1 MKLGPSTLST
11 LRPRPEISA
20 STTWSVATCSPAK
33 IRQIEYRICTT
44 WREPVDPELTRVLE
58 PCAAPGTF
66 DGYPTKRYRLR
77 PDVLWPD
84 GGRLI
89 WNLRK
94 PSVAIRRVDLVRFS
108 ERLVIELECP
118 QISRSL
124 ASPGAL
130 ERLVLEY
137 LSERIGV
144 GRYPNQHSRVTDV
157 AARLIIRAS
166 HARARQETLD
176 PSSLVAELELA
187 LSSGRGPAEYLVDAG
202 PPRASAMF
210 RVPSSSAIKLPI
222 EDIDRD
228 VRVPMSSRRDGS
240 SSASLPS
247 APSRP

>member
-1 MKLGPSTLST
+1 MVRCYIDAGQD
-11 LRPRPEISA
+11 
-20 STTWSVATCSPAK
+20 PAD
-33 IRQIEYRICTT
+33 RYRICTT
-44 WREPVDPELTRVLE
+44 WREPVDPELAGVLE

-118 QISRSL
+118 QISISL

-176 PSSLVAELELA
+176 PSSLVAELELRTDY
-187 LSSGRGPAEYLVDAG
+187 GRVAQ
-202 PPRASAMF
+202 R
-210 RVPSSSAIKLPI
+210 
-222 EDIDRD
+222 
-228 VRVPMSSRRDGS
+228 SSRSMQGTPEVLRRERSGTAPKPQCPYRRS
-240 SSASLPS
+240 TLPCCS
-247 APSRP
+247 